1 MLNMAQ
7 SRGKVT
13 VELELKREYPSDDEN
28 HTLNDS
34 NIPALRES
42 PQPQVLDL
50 YDLLEPES
58 DQKNYTAQW
67 TVKDGSE
74 EGDEKCPIQIG
85 SLWGPQMAPCGP
97 RCGKKCSEKIPYVR
111 RKEIFDTYQDMS
123 HSDKWTFVSHT
134 ITQSLKKRLTTG
146 GPSRRSKTFQYH
158 LNNSLGDPQDVCKPF
173 YLTTLGYHP
182 KNDRVIVSVI
192 GNPSAT
198 QPPQDRRGRH
208 PPANKLDLSLIR
220 EHIESFNPTISAH
233 DPNRRHL
240 PSSVSIMKMYK
251 DFKSKNTTPCSYETY
266 RKAIRDMNI
275 SFTKPGEE
283 EKCKQDNHMKA
294 VQQ

>member
-1 MLNMAQ
+1 MAQ

-13 VELELKREYPSDDEN
+13 VELELKRECPSDDEN
-28 HTLNDS
+28 PTLNDS
-34 NIPALRES
+34 NIPARSES
-42 PQPQVLDL
+42 PPQALDL
-50 YDLLEPES
+50 NNSLASE
-58 DQKNYTAQW
+58 QKNCTAQW
-67 TVKDGSE
+67 SVKDGCE
-74 EGDEKCPIQIG
+74 EDDDEICPIKIG

-111 RKEIFDTYQDMS
+111 RKEIFDIYQDMS
-123 HSDKWTFVSHT
+123 HSEKWTFVSHT
-134 ITQSLKKRLTTG
+134 VTQSLKKRLTTD

-158 LNNSLGDPQDVCKPF
+158 LNNSLGEPQDVCKPF

-182 KNDRVIVSVI
+182 KNDRVIISVI

-220 EHIESFNPTISAH
+220 EHIESFNPTVSAH
-233 DPNRRHL
+233 APNRRHL

-251 DFKSKNTTPCSYETY
+251 DFKSKSTTPCSYETY

-275 SFTKPGEE
+275 SFTKPGED
-283 EKCKQDNHMKA
+283 EKCKKDIHGKA
-294 VQQ
+294 GQQ